1 MCCGWTR
8 SFWLLLNEVSAN
20 TVCMPTSPYP
30 SSKLFFEVLHT
41 NWEKIESLSV
51 KNCRVAL
58 NFRYKTLPCAKEEQY
73 DLFHDCIHSNAW
85 SLVQVNRQ
93 EQAGSQG
100 CPAAKPTTSLLPFPE
115 SRPGDRRK
123 TQHIGFTRLRLMHRL
138 QHLLSQS
145 VLPEWKSLNKHNY
158 LLLFNK

>member
-20 TVCMPTSPYP
+20 TICMPTSPYP

-51 KNCRVAL
+51 KNCWVAL
-58 NFRYKTLPCAKEEQY
+58 NFRNKTPPPCAKEEQY

-85 SLVQVNRQ
+85 SLVQANWQ
-93 EQAGSQG
+93 EQAGSRG
-100 CPAAKPTTSLLPFPE
+100 CPAANPPPPSYPFLRAGQETDARLSTSA
-115 SRPGDRRK
+115 
-123 TQHIGFTRLRLMHRL
+123 
-138 QHLLSQS
+138 
-145 VLPEWKSLNKHNY
+145 SLAYASCVGSSICYRNLYCQNVKV
-158 LLLFNK
+158 